1 MERVRILSLK
11 RISKRE
17 ALHHRQGQGEAAKVW
32 MACRN
37 MHFKARKTNA
47 LWPGRG
53 ENQEATAGG
62 CYVLHAQRVQQIF
75 RAFDAAVEAVR
86 RNRRDGRR
94 EIRYLYKDKGF
105 FSLMWPAQA
114 MGPEEKRI
122 VLPMG

>member
-1 MERVRILSLK
+1 MK

-32 MACRN
+32 VACRN
-37 MHFKARKTNA
+37 MHLKARQMNA
-47 LWPGRG
+47 PWPRRDKYPKPPP
-53 ENQEATAGG
+53 EDVTPCIPKASNRSFASSMP
-62 CYVLHAQRVQQIF
+62 
-75 RAFDAAVEAVR
+75 AVEAVR